1 MVYTPHEPY
10 RTSMIAVDGG
20 ASISCE
26 ESGTADGVPAL
37 WLHGGPGG
45 SLGSG
50 WYRTHFDPARYRL
63 VGIDQR
69 GAGRSRTP
77 EDDLAEALVRQ
88 TTQQLIDDIEAVRTT
103 LGIDTWVVAGI
114 SWGTTLALAYAQRHP
129 ERVRALALVAVTTT
143 SRSEVDWITEGIG
156 RLFPAE
162 WDEFER
168 ASHRRPDERVVDAYA
183 RQLASPDARVREA
196 AAAAWDHWENVHV
209 SLDHPELRG
218 HGHVGPARREAFAR
232 LVTHYW
238 SNDAFL
244 PGDQAVLARLDRI
257 RHIPTTLVH
266 GRRDV
271 SGPVVTAWRLH
282 AGLPESTLT
291 IVEDEGHGGPE
302 QSDVLSRALDQHADR
317 TWTAPE
323 ASAVI

>member
-1 MVYTPHEPY
+1 
-10 RTSMIAVDGG
+10 MIEVDGG
-20 ASISCE
+20 ASVHCE

-50 WYRTHFDPARYRL
+50 WYRTHFDPSRYRL

-69 GAGRSRTP
+69 GAGRSSRSP
-77 EDDLAEALVRQ
+77 DNRGAALVQQ
-88 TTQQLIDDIEAVRTT
+88 TTQQLIDDIETVRLM

-129 ERVRALALVAVTTT
+129 EHVRALALMAVTTT
-143 SRSEVDWITEGIG
+143 SRSEVDWITEGVG

-168 ASHRRPDERVVDAYA
+168 ASHRRPGERVVDAYA
-183 RQLASPDARVREA
+183 RQLASPDARLREA
-196 AAAAWDHWENVHV
+196 AAEAWDRWENVHV
-209 SLDHPELRG
+209 SLDHPELRDT
-218 HGHVGPARREAFAR
+218 GHVGAARREEFAR

-244 PGDQAVLARLDRI
+244 PGDAAVLARLDRI
-257 RHIPTTLVH
+257 RHLPTTLVH

-271 SGPVVTAWRLH
+271 SGPPETAWRLH
-282 AGLPESTLT
+282 KGLARSTLT
-291 IVEDEGHGGPE
+291 IVEHEGHGGPE
-302 QSDVLSRALDQHADR
+302 QSAALTRALDQHAALSVAGVGTHPPDVDPV
-317 TWTAPE
+317 T
-323 ASAVI
+323 